1 VGGPATAANA
11 WIPELLDFC
20 EGNLVPVDFVSTHHY
35 PTDAFGKPC
44 DDTASQ
50 LAASR
55 RSALRDQAA
64 EAKRHARGKPLHY
77 TEWSSSSNPFD
88 ALHDEPYAAAFIV
101 KTVMEAAGLVDGYS
115 YWTFS
120 DVFEE
125 NYFSS
130 LPFHGGF
137 GLLNMHGVPKP
148 AYRAFEL
155 LHRLGDEILPVAGD
169 HPTADAWVTRRQGR
183 VTVLLTNWAL
193 PRHPLRAELVHLRLD
208 GAAGIRSAAVE
219 RIDDDHAGAARAWRD
234 MGRPGYL
241 LPRQVEALETAS
253 ALVPAPAPFHTE
265 GDTAVFA
272 LALPPQGTA
281 LLTLE
286 LPGSGR

>member
-1 VGGPATAANA
+1 
-11 WIPELLDFC
+11 
-20 EGNLVPVDFVSTHHY
+20 
-35 PTDAFGKPC
+35 
-44 DDTASQ
+44 
-50 LAASR
+50 
-55 RSALRDQAA
+55 
-64 EAKRHARGKPLHY
+64 
-77 TEWSSSSNPFD
+77 
-88 ALHDEPYAAAFIV
+88 
-101 KTVMEAAGLVDGYS
+101 
-115 YWTFS
+115 
-120 DVFEE
+120 
-125 NYFSS
+125 
-130 LPFHGGF
+130 
-137 GLLNMHGVPKP
+137 VPKP

-169 HPTADAWVTRRQGR
+169 HATADAWVTRSPGR

-208 GAAGIRSAAVE
+208 GAAGIRSAVVE
-219 RIDDDHAGAARAWRD
+219 RIDDDHAGAARAWRE

-253 ALVPAPAPFHTE
+253 ALVPAPASFHTE

-286 LPGSGR
+286 LPGSDR